1 MKKFRILYDE
11 GIWNHAIIG
20 FDDGNWEI
28 MKDFKSKNKEWLSK
42 NIDNTIKVIRA
53 KKVSTKTDI
62 DFAFYKNEE
71 LSSTPNPKQMFIKGF
86 RESSNTFDIQFYGNY
101 LVEDKTW
108 IVLGTKPEVHLSI
121 HRA

>member
-1 MKKFRILYDE
+1 MKKFTILFDK

-42 NIDNTIKVIRA
+42 SIDNTIKVIRA
-53 KKVSTKTDI
+53 KKVSTNTHT
-62 DFAFYKNEE
+62 DFAFYDNEE
-71 LSSTPNPKQMFIKGF
+71 LSSTPNPKQMLIKGF
-86 RESSNTFDIQFYGNY
+86 REGSNTFDIQFYGDY
-101 LVEDKTW
+101 LVDDMTW
-108 IVLGTKPEVHLSI
+108 VVLGTKPEVHLSI